1 MRAPIARSVS
11 VSARSSTNVDR
22 LDTDMRVTSAML
34 IPPTVT
40 ARLVGFSRS
49 PWQAGHGL
57 SAMYSS
63 IRSFW

>member
-11 VSARSSTNVDR
+11 VRTRSSTNSIAVA
-22 LDTDMRVTSAML
+22 TDIRVSSAML
-34 IPPTVT
+34 MPPTVT
-40 ARLVGFSRS
+40 ARLVGFRRS